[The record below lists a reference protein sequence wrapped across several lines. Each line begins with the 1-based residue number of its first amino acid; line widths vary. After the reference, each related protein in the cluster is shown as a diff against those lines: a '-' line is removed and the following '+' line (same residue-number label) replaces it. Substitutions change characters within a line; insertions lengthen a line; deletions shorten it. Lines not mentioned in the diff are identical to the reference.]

1 MMGAAERK
9 PSLADHDRDPE
20 LAGEDCRKGVMPF
33 GPQLRKV
40 LALTDIGLGVAQ
52 VIHLEG
58 FAETAAAPWS
68 VFSCRRHWKSR
79 P

>member
-1 MMGAAERK
+1 
-9 PSLADHDRDPE
+9 
-20 LAGEDCRKGVMPF
+20 MPL

-40 LALTDIGLGVAQ
+40 LALADIGLGVAQ

-58 FAETAAAPWS
+58 FAETASAPWS
-68 VFSCRRHWKSR
+68 VFSCYRHWKSR